1 MKLKLKDLL
10 LATGGCILAT
20 LIQVLS
26 DVLTPG
32 HRSMTAGLQILLVWF
47 ILAVCWIIYL
57 VLVIRKRRKDKE
69 EPWDR
74 KEQDPW

>member
-10 LATGGCILAT
+10 IATGGCLIAT
-20 LIQVLS
+20 LIQILS

-32 HRSMTAGLQILLVWF
+32 YRSMGYGLQILLLWF
-47 ILAVCWIIYL
+47 ILAVCWCIYL
-57 VLVIRKRRKDKE
+57 VSVIRKRKKDKE

-74 KEQDPW
+74 KEKDPW